1 MRKRLLT
8 EWIELLLLLAMTGCN
23 ESAHAQTDCLMSE
36 LLQTIKNRDKYLSKK
51 ENRQKELRLAF
62 CILYVGMRLLD
73 DGLDTVNDV
82 ETCREIF
89 QFCRRFNCGDMDAL

>member
-1 MRKRLLT
+1 MRKRLLA

-51 ENRQKELRLAF
+51 ENRQKELLLAEGVAF
-62 CILYVGMRLLD
+62 EDEHVVMEKYQW
-73 DGLDTVNDV
+73 
-82 ETCREIF
+82 ETPWI
-89 QFCRRFNCGDMDAL
+89 

>member
-8 EWIELLLLLAMTGCN
+8 EWIELLLLLAMTGCS

-51 ENRQKELRLAF
+51 KTVRKSLGWHSAF
-62 CILYVGMRLLD
+62 CTWGYNKSRREMRP
-73 DGLDTVNDV
+73 GG
-82 ETCREIF
+82 
-89 QFCRRFNCGDMDAL
+89 FCCIEG

>member
-1 MRKRLLT
+1 MMRKRLLT

-62 CILYVGMRLLD
+62 CILYVGIQQKPSGNETRRRLLY
-73 DGLDTVNDV
+73 
-82 ETCREIF
+82 
-89 QFCRRFNCGDMDAL
+89 